1 MFGFIKRKCTAETLG
16 TIVKKRWNGNLWFIT
31 VEYFVEGQSYIVK
44 EQLTYHVEKK
54 YKVGKVPVGMHST
67 SALKSIDINASVR
80 VNPKSNFRLLTRKL
94 ASLQISANLFIT
106 SRPLAVLAFSLPLN
120 LRLTFTTRS
129 ALKGDRKIALTDK
142 EFDIL
147 QFFME
152 HKGVG

>member
-44 EQLTYHVEKK
+44 EQLTYKVEKK

-80 VNPKSNFRLLTRKL
+80 VKYNPNKPKQS
-94 ASLQISANLFIT
+94 
-106 SRPLAVLAFSLPLN
+106 
-120 LRLTFTTRS
+120 
-129 ALKGDRKIALTDK
+129 
-142 EFDIL
+142 
-147 QFFME
+147 
-152 HKGVG
+152 

>member
-44 EQLTYHVEKK
+44 EQLTYKVEKK

-80 VNPKSNFRLLTRKL
+80 VKYNPNKPKQSY
-94 ASLQISANLFIT
+94 
-106 SRPLAVLAFSLPLN
+106 LPDNNGIHL
-120 LRLTFTTRS
+120 
-129 ALKGDRKIALTDK
+129 G
-142 EFDIL
+142 
-147 QFFME
+147 
-152 HKGVG
+152 

>member
-80 VNPKSNFRLLTRKL
+80 VKSNPNKPKQ
-94 ASLQISANLFIT
+94 SY
-106 SRPLAVLAFSLPLN
+106 LPDNNGLH
-120 LRLTFTTRS
+120 L
-129 ALKGDRKIALTDK
+129 G
-142 EFDIL
+142 
-147 QFFME
+147 
-152 HKGVG
+152 